1 MTLPAGWT
9 ARRPTLDDVP
19 ALLAV
24 VHAADTFAIGHP
36 DFDADDVRAALAAP
50 FFDPQRDSWLLT
62 DPDQRVVGWTLVD
75 NPTGVG
81 REAVDVFVDPHRAA
95 ALRATL
101 LDRML
106 HRIAGRAAERGLPAL
121 TVRATVCAPETRWAG
136 ELTAAGFTRVK
147 RYLRMS
153 RSLADLPV
161 EPPPPPGVTVRP
173 LRAGDEADLRL
184 FHRIHDTA
192 FRDTPDYEPVG
203 FAGWRDRLTD
213 AGRVW
218 DEWFVAEVDG
228 EPAGALNSSDQ
239 AVEQDMGWV
248 RTLSVL
254 PAHRRRGVG
263 AALLRRAFAVYADKG
278 RARAGLG
285 VDLANPTA
293 PVTLYRSVGLRD
305 TRWTDVYER
314 SVPAAPAA
322 HPAGPPSGGTGPGS
336 TLGGCDTRYA
346 EAVPVGRDRSS
357 ET

>member
-36 DFDADDVRAALAAP
+36 DFDADDVRAALTAP
-50 FFDPQRDSWLLT
+50 FFDPQHDSWLLT

-81 REAVDVFVDPHRAA
+81 REYLDVFVDPEHAM
-95 ALRATL
+95 ALRAVL

-106 HRIAGRAAERGLPAL
+106 RRVAERAAERGRPAL
-121 TVRATVCAPETRWAG
+121 TARASVCAPETRWAG

-147 RYLRMS
+147 RYVRMG
-153 RSLADLPV
+153 RSLADLPA
-161 EPPPPPGVTVRP
+161 EPPPPPGVTVRS
-173 LRAGDEADLRL
+173 LRPDDEADLRL

-203 FAGWRDRLTD
+203 FEGWRDRLTD
-213 AGRVW
+213 GGRVW
-218 DEWFVAEVDG
+218 DEWFLAEVDG
-228 EPAGALNSSDQ
+228 APAGALNSSDQ
-239 AVEQDMGWV
+239 ALEQDMGWV

-254 PAHRRRGVG
+254 PAYRRRGVG
-263 AALLRRAFAVYADKG
+263 AALLRRAFAVYAAKG
-278 RARAGLG
+278 RGHAGLG

-305 TRWTDVYER
+305 TRWIDLYER
-314 SVPAAPAA
+314 SVPAAA
-322 HPAGPPSGGTGPGS
+322 
-336 TLGGCDTRYA
+336 
-346 EAVPVGRDRSS
+346 
-357 ET
+357 